1 MTPLGTIAF
10 ASMMAVMLVAS
21 EPVTASNAPSIDLAV
36 VVNRAVPVQQ
46 LSASELESLFTAN
59 RRSWP
64 DGTNVAVFSYAPE
77 DATRHIFDLAVLK
90 MSPEEVARFWLDQ
103 RIRGGPRPPR
113 QVPDPALALRLVAK
127 LPGTIAYVPESMV
140 NNTVTVVARIKGGK
154 VVPP

>member
-1 MTPLGTIAF
+1 MTRLRTISLAL
-10 ASMMAVMLVAS
+10 MMAASLIAS
-21 EPVTASNAPSIDLAV
+21 EPVTAGNDPPIDLAV
-36 VVNRAVPVQQ
+36 VVNRAVPVRQ
-46 LSASELESLFTAN
+46 LSASELESIFTAS
-59 RRSWP
+59 RSTWP
-64 DGTNVAVFSYAPE
+64 DGSSVAVFSYAPE
-77 DATRHIFDLAVLK
+77 DSTRRIFDLAVLR
-90 MSPEEVARFWLDQ
+90 MSPDEVARFWLDQ